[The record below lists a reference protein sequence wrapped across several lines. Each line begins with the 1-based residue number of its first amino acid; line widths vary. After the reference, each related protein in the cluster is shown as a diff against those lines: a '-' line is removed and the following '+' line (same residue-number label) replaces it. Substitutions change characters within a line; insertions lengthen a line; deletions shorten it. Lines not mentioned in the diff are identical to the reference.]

1 MSDANRVVEGDMPTV
16 VVVGSTV
23 VVVDATEAAGVVV
36 AAGAGAGAGAVV
48 EGVAVV
54 VGVAV
59 VGASGVLAG
68 TVVAVGSNDVVAT
81 TVVAGNAGKGVA
93 WSDAPPQAP
102 MNPSTA
108 TTNAN
113 RFTSPIL
120 ESLSPKA
127 RRAESSLCR

>member
-16 VVVGSTV
+16 VVVGSAV
-23 VVVDATEAAGVVV
+23 VVVA
-36 AAGAGAGAGAVV
+36 AGAGAVV

-68 TVVAVGSNDVVAT
+68 TVVTVGSNDVVAR
-81 TVVAGNAGKGVA
+81 TVVAGTAVKGVA

-108 TTNAN
+108 NTNAN

>member
-36 AAGAGAGAGAVV
+36 AAGAVV

-68 TVVAVGSNDVVAT
+68 TVVAVGLNDVVAT
-81 TVVAGNAGKGVA
+81 TVVAGTAVKGVA

>member
-1 MSDANRVVEGDMPTV
+1 MSDANRVVEGDIPTV

-36 AAGAGAGAGAVV
+36 AAGAGAGAVV

>member
-36 AAGAGAGAGAVV
+36 AAGAVV

-93 WSDAPPQAP
+93 WSDAQPQPP
-102 MNPSTA
+102 MNRSKATSTA
-108 TTNAN
+108 NH
-113 RFTSPIL
+113 FTAAVL
-120 ESLSPKA
+120 ESLSPRA
-127 RRAESSLCR
+127 RRAESRLCS